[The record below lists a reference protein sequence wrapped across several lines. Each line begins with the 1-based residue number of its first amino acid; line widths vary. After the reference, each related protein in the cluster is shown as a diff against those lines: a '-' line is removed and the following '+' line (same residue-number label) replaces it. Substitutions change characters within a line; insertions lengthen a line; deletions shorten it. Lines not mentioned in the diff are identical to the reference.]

1 MNNKGVIV
9 KLYYQLINSDG
20 KVNEHEISLGKRMM
34 EVEKISAADFHFYL
48 ESIKKKELS
57 VIYKETLS
65 DMRRLTPDQQIR
77 CIAWLCVLANS
88 DGFMDKA
95 EWQFIYKIYHKEL
108 NLPLTDI
115 MEVQKEL
122 VKKLTVAPV
131 SVEWTPPST
140 PSMSRM
146 AS

>member
-1 MNNKGVIV
+1 MNYKGVIV

-20 KVNEHEISLGKRMM
+20 KVNEHEVSLGKKMM
-34 EVEKISAADFHFYL
+34 EVEKISVSDFHYYL
-48 ESIKKKELS
+48 ESFKKKDLP
-57 VIYKETLS
+57 VIYKETIS
-65 DMRRLTPDQQIR
+65 DLKRLTLEQQVR
-77 CIAWLCVLANS
+77 CLAWLCVLANS

-108 NLPLTDI
+108 NLPLAEI

-122 VKKLTVAPV
+122 VKKLTVTTV
-131 SVEWTPPST
+131 SVEWTSST